1 MPITPNTYAQFGEDA
16 GDIMWNMHRR
26 ITELERDRDA
36 LMSLLVEAA
45 DKIESLTNLQGS
57 RCGRDLNMDLVN
69 RIRKQQ
75 LDPTPAQR
83 IADGIDAIQRGVNDM
98 DRLGVDAQALSD
110 VDQCLAWI
118 RSAFDELPENIVT
131 HEKTLCN
138 ACRYY
143 VRDEQR
149 LDVGDGTYTETSAW
163 CDVPTAT
170 DCPAA
175 RACGFGN
182 EGK

>member
-1 MPITPNTYAQFGEDA
+1 MDQQTELTPAL
-16 GDIMWNMHRR
+16 R
-26 ITELERDRDA
+26 ITTG
-36 LMSLLVEAA
+36 
-45 DKIESLTNLQGS
+45 IEF
-57 RCGRDLNMDLVN
+57 
-69 RIRKQQ
+69 
-75 LDPTPAQR
+75 
-83 IADGIDAIQRGVNDM
+83 IQRGINDM
-98 DRLGVDAQALSD
+98 DRAGVAAQALSEI
-110 VDQCLAWI
+110 DQCLEWL

-163 CDVPTAT
+163 CDVPIST